1 MIELVYF
8 LFFILVL
15 VQLLVESSLISKK
28 TSFYIYF
35 FVLIPLMIFKDGSIM
50 PDYYTYKGYYLDIIN
65 SNSQSIDIIEITYY
79 IISLLFSYFKEAGF
93 YFVLGVYSTLQL
105 ILMHKFIEKNSPY
118 YGYSMLFYFVNF
130 FLIFGLIQ
138 IRAGVALGFILYGIT
153 RINEKKV
160 FFKSIIAAT
169 FFHYSSFVFIT
180 LIFLPKLKISRA
192 RIYLFLFISFL
203 INKLLPLLMDSIVSL
218 MPFTYLER
226 KLITYSLVSRTES
239 FEINFFS
246 PFILSKILLL
256 LIFSFFIEK
265 IRREGKNSIFMLK
278 MYLFGVCIYISLAS
292 IPELAVRLSN
302 MLFLSEIILL
312 PYFINMFVQ
321 QKVIKVILI
330 LFAFFILYINVNFLT
345 YFNYS
350 L

>member
-1 MIELVYF
+1 MIQLVYF

-35 FVLIPLMIFKDGSIM
+35 LLLIPLMIFKDGSIM
-50 PDYYTYKGYYLDIIN
+50 PDYYTYRGYYLEIIN
-65 SNSQSIDIIEITYY
+65 NQQRSIEITYY
-79 IISLLFSYFKEAGF
+79 IISLLFSYFQDAGY
-93 YFVLGVYSTLQL
+93 YFVLGVYSILQL
-105 ILMHKFIEKNSPY
+105 ILMHKFIEKNSSY
-118 YGYSMLFYFVNF
+118 YGYSVLFYFVNF
-130 FLIFGLIQ
+130 FIIFGLIQ
-138 IRAGVALGFILYGIT
+138 IRAGVAFGFILYGIT

-160 FFKSIIAAT
+160 FLKSIIVAT

-180 LIFLPKLKISRA
+180 LILLPKFKISRF
-192 RIYLFLFISFL
+192 RIYLFLSISFL
-203 INKLLPLLMDSIVSL
+203 INKLLPPLIDLIVSL
-218 MPFTYLER
+218 MPITYLEQ
-226 KLITYSLVSRTES
+226 KLITYTFASRVER

-265 IRREGKNSIFMLK
+265 ISKAGNNSIIMLK
-278 MYLFGVCIYISLAS
+278 MYLLGVCIYISLAPF
-292 IPELAVRLSN
+292 PEIAVRLSN
-302 MLFLSEIILL
+302 MLFISEIILL

-321 QKVIKVILI
+321 QKTIKVILI
-330 LFAFFILYINVNFLT
+330 LFAFFILYINVNFLS